1 MKLVEYY
8 SLFSRSSLY
17 NFAPM
22 YNESNIV
29 GETNVLDIA
38 ISPRFSH
45 QVGDR
50 SSQIAIAIVELFR
63 LQGNITGF

>member
-1 MKLVEYY
+1 M
-8 SLFSRSSLY
+8 Y